1 MRANRL
7 IRTKLV
13 LLCAL
18 AIGFSAKV
26 AWAHGGG
33 PGLSYDPCAKPVG
46 QYYVHM
52 SAYQPEANPFA
63 EYCGSIPGGGKTLLV
78 FDLVGAGMRQI
89 PVGVEIR
96 DADDKPGSRNLLSL
110 PAAEHPSGVIDIDL
124 TLRRGHS
131 YVAIVTVGESPA
143 SSTIAFPI
151 QVSSWWNGLE
161 IPVLLAILVIAMG
174 VYFSLRL
181 RRQQLAMLR
190 KAEMRTKI
198 RAVSGA

>member
-1 MRANRL
+1 MRR
-7 IRTKLV
+7 KLALVCV
-13 LLCAL
+13 LAFGLST
-18 AIGFSAKV
+18 GV

-52 SAYQPEANPFA
+52 SAYQPDANPFA
-63 EYCGSIPGGGKTLLV
+63 EYCGSVPGGGKTLLV
-78 FDLVGAGMRQI
+78 FDLIGAAMHQI

-96 DADDKPGSRNLLSL
+96 DADENTGSHNMLRL
-110 PAAEHPSGVIDIDL
+110 PAAEHPSGVIDVDL
-124 TLRRGHS
+124 TLRRGHT
-131 YVAIVTVGESPA
+131 YIATVTVGESPA
-143 SSTIAFPI
+143 SSTIVFPI

-161 IPVLLAILVIAMG
+161 IPALLAIVVIALA

-190 KAEMRTKI
+190 KVEMRAKI